1 MAHEVVILRKNKG
14 SALTYEELDSNFE
27 NYIEFREK
35 FATTEADGST
45 SFPNFIGSNDGKFL
59 YWDNSTGTVGVKN
72 LSDSDLTSGF
82 ATNFNLSWNTKTTD
96 HLTEGVLKFYYTDAR
111 WDTRFA
117 NVDTDSLTEGSTNQ
131 YYTSARANADFDTR
145 LATKSTTNLSEGT
158 NLYFTDARADAR
170 IAVASLTTLSN
181 VDLVSASEDG
191 KILSYNHATTS
202 FKWKEDTTATN
213 LTNLTDVDAVT
224 GSDDGEVLYYDHA
237 LSSFKWKPL
246 VGNTDGLTEGS
257 TNLYYTDIRANA
269 AIDAR
274 VTNAYITSLNLPPN
288 EQSFL
293 IKQADFN
300 PDVGYRYGIDTSSQ
314 VVTATLPAGAVTGD
328 SMFFVDVGRNFSTNN
343 FTIDRNGMSIN
354 GVASSIVLTTTGE
367 SIGLVKTGSGWFT
380 YIGYNTSVYGG

>member
-1 MAHEVVILRKNKG
+1 MAHEIVTLRKNKG

-27 NYIEFREK
+27 NYIEFK
-35 FATTEADGST
+35 GYFATNETDGST
-45 SFPNFIGSNDGKFL
+45 SFPNFIGGNDGKFL
-59 YWDNSTGTVGVKN
+59 YWDNTAGTVGVKA
-72 LSDSDLTSGF
+72 LSTADLTSGF
-82 ATNFNLSWNTKTTD
+82 STNFDSSLATKTTD
-96 HLTEGVLKFYYTDAR
+96 NLAEGNRLYYTVAH
-111 WDTRFA
+111 WDNRFS
-117 NVDTDSLTEGSTNQ
+117 NVDTDALTEGSSNQ

-145 LATKSTTNLSEGT
+145 LVTKSTTNLSEGT
-158 NLYFTDARADAR
+158 NLYFTDVRADGR
-170 IAVASLTTLSN
+170 IAVASLTALSN
-181 VDLVSASEDG
+181 VDSVSASEDG
-191 KILSYNHATTS
+191 KILYYNDATSS

-213 LTNLTDVDAVT
+213 LTNMIDVDAVT
-224 GSDDGEVLYYDHA
+224 SLDDGEVLYYDHA
-237 LSSFKWKPL
+237 SSSFKWKSL
-246 VGNTDGLTEGS
+246 VASTDGLSEGS
-257 TNLYYTDIRANA
+257 TNLYYTDARANA
-269 AIDAR
+269 AIDAK
-274 VTNAYITSLNLPPN
+274 VTNAYITGLNLPPN